1 MRMRF
6 VLLMIRALN
15 FLSVLAQDN
24 VIDEIVWVVGDEPIL
39 RSEVESQRLQAQY
52 EGIKY
57 SRDPY
62 CEIPEKLAIQ
72 KLFLHQADLDSII
85 VSESE
90 VISNVDQIVNY
101 YMTQF
106 DSQEK
111 LEEYFRMPLS
121 KFREEQR
128 ESEKNKETVKKVR
141 DNIIGNIAV
150 TPSDVQQY
158 YKKLP
163 PDSIPM
169 MPAETEV
176 EIITIEPQYAPE
188 EIEAIKNRLRDFTDR
203 VNKGESFSTLAVMYS
218 EDRGSAKMGGELGF
232 QGKGQLVPEFANVAF
247 SLSDP
252 KKVSKIVETEY
263 GYHIIQLI
271 EKRGD
276 RVNCRHIL
284 LKPKISATE
293 RNNSLLRL
301 DSIADLIRTQKISFD
316 DAAKYYSSDKD
327 TRNNGGLMVNQSNY
341 NRTSKFQME
350 ELPQE
355 VGKMVYKM
363 NVGEIS
369 EPFTMI
375 SKEKDKEICAI
386 VRVKS
391 KTKAHKAS
399 VSEDFQQLKQLVQ
412 AKKSEKI
419 LNDWIIEKQKK
430 TYVRIS
436 DNWRNCN
443 FEYPGWI
450 KK

>member
-1 MRMRF
+1 
-6 VLLMIRALN
+6 
-15 FLSVLAQDN
+15 
-24 VIDEIVWVVGDEPIL
+24 
-39 RSEVESQRLQAQY
+39 Y
-52 EGIKY
+52 
-57 SRDPY
+57 
-62 CEIPEKLAIQ
+62 
-72 KLFLHQADLDSII
+72 
-85 VSESE
+85 
-90 VISNVDQIVNY
+90 
-101 YMTQF
+101 
-106 DSQEK
+106 
-111 LEEYFRMPLS
+111 
-121 KFREEQR
+121 
-128 ESEKNKETVKKVR
+128 KE
-141 DNIIGNIAV
+141 
-150 TPSDVQQY
+150 
-158 YKKLP
+158 LP

-169 MPAETEV
+169 IPAETEV
-176 EIITIEPQYAPE
+176 EIITIDPQYAPE
-188 EIEAIKNRLRDFTDR
+188 EIEAIKDRLRDFTDR
-203 VNKGESFSTLAVMYS
+203 INKGESFSTLAVMYS
-218 EDRGSAKMGGELGF
+218 EDRGSAKMGGEMGF
-232 QGKGQLVPEFANVAF
+232 MGKGQLVPEFANVAF

-284 LKPKISATE
+284 LRPKISATE
-293 RNNSLLRL
+293 RNHSLLRL
-301 DSIADLIRTQKISFD
+301 DSIADLIRTQKISFS

-327 TRNNGGLMVNQSNY
+327 TRNNGGLMVNQSND
-341 NRTSKFQME
+341 NRSSKFQME
-350 ELPQE
+350 ELPPE

-375 SKEKDKEICAI
+375 TKEKDKEVCAI

-419 LNDWIIEKQKK
+419 LKDWIIEKQKK